1 MTGYAG
7 PDGSETVV
15 RPGPAGNRIALHHR
29 PGRPGAVP
37 LVLCSGIGAPQQVL
51 TPFVDHLDPAR
62 PVIGVD
68 PPGIGEA
75 PPVRRPY
82 RLPLLAG
89 AVRAAV
95 HHLGYRRFDV
105 LGVSWGGGL
114 AQQLAFSSP
123 RRCRRQVLVAT
134 GTGGLM
140 VPAGPCTLARMLTPR
155 RHQDPRYAAEIVGE
169 LYGGSARTDPAGVL
183 SALHPGPSA
192 TSRGGYLAQLGA
204 LADAQRRPDTAAA
217 PSDGA
222 HALMERLADRSMVA
236 YRDLIDDELFWPWY
250 AAATPIAHIAGLS
263 IASRPISRKGVG
275 ELDFN
280 GLRAIPWVFSWTQ
293 PRYTAP
299 GWYGVGTALAD
310 AITGDDLA
318 LLREL
323 QDEWPFF
330 QAITGNALREMARK
344 PSEQLREQFGFTP
357 FPFEDVGAL
366 VRQTHPDLYLFS
378 SDYPH
383 AEGGRDPLGRFDRS
397 LAGFDPAV
405 LRKFEPENF
414 ERVFGAQ
421 A

>member
-7 PDGSETVV
+7 PDGSATVV

-114 AQQLAFSSP
+114 AQQLAFGSP

-134 GTGGLM
+134 GTGCLM

-204 LADAQRRPDTAAA
+204 LAGWSSLPFLPLVRPPT
-217 PSDGA
+217 
-222 HALMERLADRSMVA
+222 LVLA
-236 YRDLIDDELFWPWY
+236 
-250 AAATPIAHIAGLS
+250 
-263 IASRPISRKGVG
+263 
-275 ELDFN
+275 
-280 GLRAIPWVFSWTQ
+280 
-293 PRYTAP
+293 
-299 GWYGVGTALAD
+299 
-310 AITGDDLA
+310 GDDDPLIPAVNATVLGA
-318 LLREL
+318 LL
-323 QDEWPFF
+323 
-330 QAITGNALREMARK
+330 
-344 PSEQLREQFGFTP
+344 
-357 FPFEDVGAL
+357 
-366 VRQTHPDLYLFS
+366 
-378 SDYPH
+378 PH
-383 AEGGRDPLGRFDRS
+383 ARVHRYRGGHLHLLSHPHELAPVVDRFLDDPDDLGRTS
-397 LAGFDPAV
+397 PEETPA
-405 LRKFEPENF
+405 
-414 ERVFGAQ
+414 
-421 A
+421 